1 MSDLDHNNNFNQAE
15 KELEKADRMY
25 NITLSR
31 LESQPRVKVVSKTS
45 TYNNNSKS
53 PDYNNCHYKQRSMH
67 DVFTR
72 KTNSPMNRYQ
82 TNVTDSRKE
91 SAG

>member
-1 MSDLDHNNNFNQAE
+1 MSDLDHSNLFNQAD
-15 KELEKADRMY
+15 KEFVKADRMY

-53 PDYNNCHYKQRSMH
+53 PDYSNY
-67 DVFTR
+67 
-72 KTNSPMNRYQ
+72 
-82 TNVTDSRKE
+82 
-91 SAG
+91 